1 MFKVTMKQ
9 DWRKAEFAFQNIQDA
24 ASFISEAL
32 HSYIPCEYGDLRF
45 EIELQKEETVNAET
59 LQRTEKG

>member
-9 DWRKAEFAFQNIQDA
+9 DWRKVEFAFQNIQDA

-32 HSYIPCEYGDLRF
+32 HSYIPGEDGELKF
-45 EIELQKEETVNAET
+45 EIELLKEETVNAEA
-59 LQRTEKG
+59 LQRTEEG